1 MPKKINNQLVLLYFV
16 VYNLNFGRVLLFTL
30 HEVMRIQIFKSQ
42 RQEFRMD
49 KKAYRDS
56 IIATATCLFAERGLN
71 GVSIRELSTAAGVS
85 ISMISYYF
93 SGKEGLYSSVLQEQF
108 ACFEYIQTIKERD
121 AAPLEKIEEYI
132 RWSIQRNREHPHL
145 LRYYTS
151 ELTNPTRHF
160 GETVQ
165 PALAKALYVLVEIIK
180 EGIDKKQFRK
190 ELNPEDTALAMAGM
204 VNYYFL
210 STLASQSFVNHS
222 PERDEELIRH
232 YMDIFT
238 RGL

>member
-1 MPKKINNQLVLLYFV
+1 
-16 VYNLNFGRVLLFTL
+16 
-30 HEVMRIQIFKSQ
+30 
-42 RQEFRMD
+42 MD
-49 KKAYRDS
+49 KKDFKS
-56 IIATATCLFAERGLN
+56 TLISTATRLFAERGLN

-93 SGKEGLYSSVLQEQF
+93 DGKEGLYSSVLQEQF
-108 ACFEYIQTIKERD
+108 SCFDYMKTIQERD
-121 AAPLEKIEEYI
+121 CAPLDKIEEYI
-132 RWSIQRNREHPHL
+132 RWSIQRNRDYPFL

-151 ELTNPTRHF
+151 ELTNPTRFF
-160 GETVQ
+160 GAIVQ
-165 PALAKALYVLVEIIK
+165 PALEKALHILIEIIK
-180 EGIDKKQFRK
+180 EGIDKKQFRA

-210 STLASQSFVNHS
+210 STLATQEFINHS

-238 RGL
+238 KGL

>member
-1 MPKKINNQLVLLYFV
+1 
-16 VYNLNFGRVLLFTL
+16 
-30 HEVMRIQIFKSQ
+30 
-42 RQEFRMD
+42 MD
-49 KKAYRDS
+49 KKDFRNAL
-56 IIATATCLFAERGLN
+56 ITTATRLFAERGLN

-93 SGKEGLYSSVLQEQF
+93 EGKEGLYSSVLQEQF
-108 ACFEYIQTIKERD
+108 ACFEYMQTIKNRD
-121 AAPLEKIEEYI
+121 SEPLDKIEEYI
-132 RWSIQRNREHPHL
+132 RWSVQRHRDYPYL

-151 ELTNPTRHF
+151 ELTNPTRYCS
-160 GETVQ
+160 TVVQ
-165 PALAKALYVLVEIIK
+165 PILEKALHVLIHIIK
-180 EGIDKKQFRK
+180 EGIGKKQFRE

-210 STLASQSFVNHS
+210 STLATQDFINHS

-238 RGL
+238 KGIVY